1 METKDVE
8 ALFARLDDL
17 IGRAARGEVGV
28 SAFLSPKELHYA
40 RGFLCKRGSEFVE
53 FGGYGDAERK
63 RIYVLPEYMDGV
75 NKIDGVAEY
84 GTDIKICALKVR
96 GSGFCQLSHRDFMGA
111 VLGLGIERSVIG
123 DIVMIEENT
132 AVIICDDA
140 ISSFLESLLDS
151 VGKDKVKV
159 EKIAL
164 DENFAPQRSYAQI
177 KDTVASARLDCV
189 VGALCSL
196 SREKARQTVIGGAVE
211 MDYET
216 CEAPDKEVKPEAL
229 VSVRGFGKFRIIS
242 LSDKTKKG
250 RFRLEAEKFL

>member
-17 IGRAARGEVGV
+17 IRRAARGEVGV

-40 RGFLCKRGSEFVE
+40 RGFLCKRGSTFVE
-53 FGGYGDAERK
+53 YGGYGDAERK
-63 RIYVLPEYMDGV
+63 RIYVLPEYMDGA
-75 NKIDGVAEY
+75 NKIDDVAEY
-84 GTDIKICALKVR
+84 GTDIKICVLKVK

-111 VLGLGIERSVIG
+111 VLGLGIERSVVG
-123 DIVMIEENT
+123 DIVMIEDSA

-140 ISSFLESLLDS
+140 ISSFLESALDS

-159 EKIAL
+159 GKIAL
-164 DENFAPQRSYAQI
+164 DENFTPQRSYAQI

-211 MDYET
+211 MDYEP